1 MSVESV
7 FVRPQAAVAMQ
18 ESLEMYYEKRM
29 HNMNEAANINIFKLI
44 IFVYIFSILFVGDS
58 RC

>member
-1 MSVESV
+1 
-7 FVRPQAAVAMQ
+7 MQ
-18 ESLEMYYEKRM
+18 EASEIYNEKRM
-29 HNMNEAANINIFKLI
+29 HNMNKTTNINTFKLI

>member
-18 ESLEMYYEKRM
+18 EALEMYYEKRM
-29 HNMNEAANINIFKLI
+29 HNMNETANINIFKLI